1 MTIELCKISLDF
13 YHEGGEKSLMF
24 LEKYISEFYF
34 KQILE
39 NYEEEYLNNL
49 DENNFL
55 EIIRLFQKYEFYFI
69 EDIILNYL
77 QIFELPASIVAQK
90 LEMLKHNLGDNFV
103 YIIGKDMTYL
113 SQILID
119 IDDP

>member
-1 MTIELCKISLDF
+1 
-13 YHEGGEKSLMF
+13 MF
-24 LEKYISEFYF
+24 LEKYISEFYYN
-34 KQILE
+34 QILE
-39 NYEEEYLNNL
+39 NYEAEYLNSL

-55 EIIRLFQKYEFYFI
+55 KIIRLLQKYEFYFI

-90 LEMLKHNLGDNFV
+90 LEILKHNLGDNFV

-119 IDDP
+119 IEEP

>member
-1 MTIELCKISLDF
+1 
-13 YHEGGEKSLMF
+13 MF
-24 LEKYISEFYF
+24 LKKYISEFYF

-55 EIIRLFQKYEFYFI
+55 EIILLLQKYEFHFI
-69 EDIILNYL
+69 EDIIFNYL

>member
-1 MTIELCKISLDF
+1 
-13 YHEGGEKSLMF
+13 MF